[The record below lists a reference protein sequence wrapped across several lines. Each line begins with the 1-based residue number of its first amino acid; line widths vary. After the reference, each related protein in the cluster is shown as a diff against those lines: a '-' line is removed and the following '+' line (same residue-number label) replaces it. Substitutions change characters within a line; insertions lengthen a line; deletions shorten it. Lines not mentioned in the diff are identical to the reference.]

1 MLLNFIKE
9 VEKQEESSFCF
20 FMHMSPG
27 SSELSVVICCLCAED
42 PMAFATLVI
51 FITKNLIFLNN
62 DHNHSTVFFDDFQL
76 LPIFSVI
83 HQSSP

>member
-9 VEKQEESSFCF
+9 VEKQEESSLCF

-42 PMAFATLVI
+42 PMAFANLVI

-76 LPIFSVI
+76 LPIFSVM
-83 HQSSP
+83 HRSSP